1 MVDFGNKGLKNLERN
16 KVCFMFGSNFFYV
29 FFFCF
34 NGNVMNR
41 MPNACVVAP
50 VVLF

>member
-1 MVDFGNKGLKNLERN
+1 MVDFGNKGLKNLE
-16 KVCFMFGSNFFYV
+16 KQGLFHVWFKFFLR